1 MNADKRRS
9 GAIQSAFIRVHQRPI
24 ESLYWIA
31 FAALMALVAAVFWRA
46 LFTSDTFF
54 FRDISFAHFPRAVEL
69 RTLVRSGQLPIW
81 NPFEHFGEPVSVN
94 ANYLLFYPTAWLAW
108 MLPAAYGFKLHYLLH
123 FFVLAAGAFLLA
135 RRIGLSPL
143 ACFLAGA
150 LFVFSGPIVS
160 LGAFYN
166 LLPAVAWMPLAVL
179 AADYQMRRG
188 GWKGAGALAGAL
200 TLQVFAG
207 EPLTS
212 LATAALALGW
222 ALAFHG
228 DARAAAWAGMNRR
241 VLGRFLLALLLAAG
255 FSAIQVVPA
264 LWHMPDTVRG
274 SFGFD
279 QTLFWSLHPLKGLEL
294 VLPDFLGNPLYD
306 STPWIYLEGREVYF
320 LLSLFIGIVPLAL
333 ALLGIADCVR
343 RGGRIA
349 DFTLRGSGSES
360 EIRPPR
366 RTQSAMFW
374 AVVALM
380 ALLLALG
387 RYTPLSYV
395 FYYLIPIYR
404 VVRFPVKFLAPFAL
418 AVAQLAAIAADRS
431 LSDRA
436 ACPAGPTGRWLLRAC
451 VALALAWAG
460 VSALILAAPAAA
472 RRLMAPLVSLVFTHT
487 RALAIRQTLPLDR
500 AEILAQ
506 ANDWLLEVIP
516 ARLPY
521 VLGSALLVTALL
533 YLRRRG
539 SLRPWLVW
547 AAGGL
552 AVLQLI
558 GLHADLNPLAGRRY
572 FDDRP
577 PVGRY
582 LDDAPRPLVA
592 GMPGL
597 PHRVFVEPALTPPT
611 LASAFVSVDLSQ
623 VDFLPPAA
631 QVYYAYRMSLQSGA
645 GLLGLEGTFT
655 ADPEHILANAQETL
669 NHAVYDMGLAG
680 EQLARLLRV
689 AGVEYAVLLRYSA
702 PAGLE
707 LIGAFPNA
715 TTTPA
720 RLYRVRGAMPR
731 AYLAPAA
738 GAAWL
743 PPGEAAIRRMLA
755 PDFDPASQVVLDP
768 ATGAGQVPAAAPST
782 FIGQARILERQAG
795 RVAVETDANQAAWLV
810 LNDSYNAGWKVSL
823 DGKPAPLLRANQ
835 MFRAVAVPPG
845 RHQVVFRYR
854 PPALLIGAAISLAS
868 ALLAALAAAIG
879 RKRGS
884 AAV

>member
-1 MNADKRRS
+1 
-9 GAIQSAFIRVHQRPI
+9 
-24 ESLYWIA
+24 
-31 FAALMALVAAVFWRA
+31 
-46 LFTSDTFF
+46 
-54 FRDISFAHFPRAVEL
+54 
-69 RTLVRSGQLPIW
+69 
-81 NPFEHFGEPVSVN
+81 
-94 ANYLLFYPTAWLAW
+94 
-108 MLPAAYGFKLHYLLH
+108 
-123 FFVLAAGAFLLA
+123 
-135 RRIGLSPL
+135 
-143 ACFLAGA
+143 
-150 LFVFSGPIVS
+150 
-160 LGAFYN
+160 
-166 LLPAVAWMPLAVL
+166 MPLAVL

-212 LATAALALGW
+212 LATAALALAW

-294 VLPDFLGNPLYD
+294 VFPDFLGNPLHD

-320 LLSLFIGIVPLAL
+320 LLSLYIGIIPLAL
-333 ALLGIADCVR
+333 AVLAVAG
-343 RGGRIA
+343 
-349 DFTLRGSGSES
+349 RGSSVA
-360 EIRPPR
+360 P
-366 RTQSAMFW
+366 SARVFW
-374 AVVALM
+374 AAAALI

-387 RYTPLSYV
+387 RYTPISYV
-395 FYYLIPIYR
+395 LYYLIPIYR

-418 AVAQLAAIAADRS
+418 AVAQLAAIAADRL

-436 ACPAGPTGRWLLRAC
+436 ACPAGPTGRWLRRAC

-487 RALAIRQTLPLDR
+487 RALAIRRALPLDR

-506 ANDWLLEVIP
+506 ANDWLLYVIP

-521 VLGSALLVTALL
+521 VLGSALLVAALL

-558 GLHADLNPLAGRRY
+558 GLHADLNPLAARRY
-572 FDDRP
+572 FDERP
-577 PVGRY
+577 PVARY
-582 LDDAPRPLVA
+582 LDNAPRASVA
-592 GMPGL
+592 GTPGL
-597 PHRVFVEPALTPPT
+597 PHRVFVEPALTPPG

-631 QVYYAYRMSLQSGA
+631 HVYYAYRMSLQSGA

-655 ADPEHILANAQETL
+655 GDPEYFLVNTQETL
-669 NHAVYDMGLAG
+669 NNMVSYMGLAG

-715 TTTPA
+715 TATPA

-743 PPGEAAIRRMLA
+743 PPGEATMRRLLA

-768 ATGAGQVPAAAPST
+768 ATGAGQVPAAPAAGFS
-782 FIGQARILERQAG
+782 GKARILERQAG

-823 DGKPAPLLRANQ
+823 DGNAASLLRANQ

-845 RHQVVFRYR
+845 KHQVVFRYQ
-854 PPALLIGAAISLAS
+854 PPALLLGAAISLAS
-868 ALLAALAAAIG
+868 ALLVALAGAIE
-879 RKRGS
+879 RKRSS

>member
-123 FFVLAAGAFLLA
+123 FFVLAAGTFLLA
-135 RRIGLSPL
+135 RRIGLRPF

-188 GWKGAGALAGAL
+188 GWKGTGALAGAL

-222 ALAFHG
+222 ALAFYG

-320 LLSLFIGIVPLAL
+320 LLSLYIGIVPLAL
-333 ALLGIADCVR
+333 AVLAVAG
-343 RGGRIA
+343 
-349 DFTLRGSGSES
+349 RGSSVA
-360 EIRPPR
+360 P
-366 RTQSAMFW
+366 SARVFW
-374 AVVALM
+374 AAAALI

-395 FYYLIPIYR
+395 FYYLVPIYR

-506 ANDWLLEVIP
+506 ANDWLLYVIP

-521 VLGSALLVTALL
+521 VLGSALLVAALL

-539 SLRPWLVW
+539 FLRPWLVW
-547 AAGGL
+547 AASGL

-558 GLHADLNPLAGRRY
+558 GLHADLNPLAGRSY

-577 PVGRY
+577 PVARY
-582 LDDAPRPLVA
+582 LDNAPRPLVA
-592 GMPGL
+592 GTPGL
-597 PHRVFVEPALTPPT
+597 PHRVFVEPALTPPG

-631 QVYYAYRMSLQSGA
+631 HVYYAYRMSLQSGA
-645 GLLGLEGTFT
+645 GLSGLEGAFT
-655 ADPEHILANAQETL
+655 ADPEHILVNAQETL
-669 NHAVYDMGLAG
+669 NHMVYDMGLAG

-689 AGVEYAVLLRYSA
+689 VGVEYAVLLRYSA

-715 TTTPA
+715 TATPA

-738 GAAWL
+738 GGAWL
-743 PPGEAAIRRMLA
+743 PPGEATIRCMIA
-755 PDFDPASQVVLDP
+755 PDFDPASQVLLDP
-768 ATGAGQVPAAAPST
+768 APGAGQVPAAPPAGFS
-782 FIGQARILERQAG
+782 GKARILERQAD

-810 LNDSYNAGWKVSL
+810 LNDSYNTGWKVSL

-868 ALLAALAAAIG
+868 ALLAGLAAAIM
-879 RKRGS
+879 RKRS
-884 AAV
+884 FVAV

>member
-31 FAALMALVAAVFWRA
+31 FVALMALVAAVFWRA

-123 FFVLAAGAFLLA
+123 FFVLAAGTFLLA
-135 RRIGLSPL
+135 RRIGLRPF

-188 GWKGAGALAGAL
+188 GWKGTGALAGAL

-222 ALAFHG
+222 ALAFYG

-320 LLSLFIGIVPLAL
+320 LLSLYIGIVPLAL
-333 ALLGIADCVR
+333 AVLAVAG
-343 RGGRIA
+343 
-349 DFTLRGSGSES
+349 RGSSVA
-360 EIRPPR
+360 P
-366 RTQSAMFW
+366 SARVFW
-374 AVVALM
+374 AAAALI

-387 RYTPLSYV
+387 RYTPISYV

-418 AVAQLAAIAADRS
+418 AVAQLAAIAADRL

-460 VSALILAAPAAA
+460 ISALILAAPAAA
-472 RRLMAPLVSLVFTHT
+472 RRLLAPLVSLVFTHT

-506 ANDWLLEVIP
+506 ANDWLLYVIP

-521 VLGSALLVTALL
+521 VLGSALLVAALL

-539 SLRPWLVW
+539 FLRPWLVW

-558 GLHADLNPLAGRRY
+558 GLHADLNPLASRRY

-577 PVGRY
+577 PVARY
-582 LDDAPRPLVA
+582 LDNAPRPLVA
-592 GMPGL
+592 GTPGL
-597 PHRVFVEPALTPPT
+597 PHRVFVEPALTPPG
-611 LASAFVSVDLSQ
+611 LASAFLSVDLGQ

-631 QVYYAYRMSLQSGA
+631 HVYYAYRMSLQSGA
-645 GLLGLEGTFT
+645 GLSGLEGTFT
-655 ADPEHILANAQETL
+655 ADPEHILVNAQETL
-669 NHAVYDMGLAG
+669 NHTVYDMGLAG

-689 AGVEYAVLLRYSA
+689 VGVEYAVLLRYSA

-738 GAAWL
+738 GGAWL
-743 PPGEAAIRRMLA
+743 PPGEATIRRMMA

-768 ATGAGQVPAAAPST
+768 ATGAGQVPAAPAAGFS
-782 FIGQARILERQAG
+782 GKARILERQAD

-823 DGKPAPLLRANQ
+823 DGNAAPLLRANQ

-854 PPALLIGAAISLAS
+854 PPALLLGAAISLAS
-868 ALLAALAAAIG
+868 ALLAALAGAIE
-879 RKRGS
+879 RKRSS

>member
-1 MNADKRRS
+1 M
-9 GAIQSAFIRVHQRPI
+9 
-24 ESLYWIA
+24 
-31 FAALMALVAAVFWRA
+31 ALMVLVAAVFWRA

-54 FRDISFAHFPRAVEL
+54 FRDISFAHFPRAFEL

-108 MLPAAYGFKLHYLLH
+108 VLPPAYGFKLHYVLH

-135 RRIGLSPL
+135 RRIGLRPF

-166 LLPAVAWMPLAVL
+166 LLPAAAWMPLAVL
-179 AADYQMRRG
+179 AADYQARRG

-222 ALAFHG
+222 VLAFHG
-228 DARAAAWAGMNRR
+228 EARAGPWAGANRR
-241 VLGRFLLALLLAAG
+241 VLARFLLALLLAAG
-255 FSAIQVVPA
+255 LSAIQVVPA
-264 LWHMPDTVRG
+264 LWHMPDTARG

-279 QTLFWSLHPLKGLEL
+279 QTLFWSLHPLKCLEL
-294 VLPDFLGNPLYD
+294 ALPDFLGNPLSD
-306 STPWIYLEGREVYF
+306 STPWMYLEGREVYF

-333 ALLGIADCVR
+333 AVMGISDCVR

-349 DFTLRGSGSES
+349 DFTLRGSGSKS
-360 EIRPPR
+360 AIRNP
-366 RTQSAMFW
+366 QSAMFW
-374 AVVALM
+374 AAAALI

-387 RYTPLSYV
+387 RYTPISYV
-395 FYYLIPIYR
+395 LYYLIPIYR

-418 AVAQLAAIAADRS
+418 AVAQLAAIAADRL
-431 LSDRA
+431 LSESRGLGRAETGDRMGSPLHRV
-436 ACPAGPTGRWLLRAC
+436 CL
-451 VALALAWAG
+451 ALALAWAG
-460 VSALILAAPAAA
+460 VSTLILAAPAAA

-487 RALAIRQTLPLDR
+487 RALAIRQALPLDR

-506 ANDWLLEVIP
+506 ANDWLLYVIP

-521 VLGSALLVTALL
+521 VLGSALLVAALL

-539 SLRPWLVW
+539 FLRPWLVW
-547 AAGGL
+547 TAGGL

-577 PVGRY
+577 PVARY
-582 LDDAPRPLVA
+582 LDNAPRPLVA
-592 GMPGL
+592 GTPGL
-597 PHRVFVEPALTPPT
+597 PHRIFVEPALTPPA
-611 LASAFVSVDLSQ
+611 LASAFVSVDLGQ

-645 GLLGLEGTFT
+645 GLLGLEGAFT
-655 ADPEHILANAQETL
+655 ADPEHILVNAQETL
-669 NHAVYDMGLAG
+669 NHMVYDMGLAG

-689 AGVEYAVLLRYSA
+689 AGVEYAVLVRYSA
-702 PAGLE
+702 PTGLE
-707 LIGAFPNA
+707 LIGPFPNA

-738 GAAWL
+738 GAAWV
-743 PPGEAAIRRMLA
+743 PPGEATIRRLLA
-755 PDFDPASQVVLDP
+755 PHFDPASQVLLDP
-768 ATGAGQVPAAAPST
+768 APGAGQVPAAPPAGFS
-782 FIGQARILERQAG
+782 GKARILERQAD

-810 LNDSYNAGWKVSL
+810 LNDSYNTGWKVSL

-868 ALLAALAAAIG
+868 ALLAGLAAAIM
-879 RKRGS
+879 RKRS
-884 AAV
+884 FVAV

>member
-1 MNADKRRS
+1 
-9 GAIQSAFIRVHQRPI
+9 
-24 ESLYWIA
+24 
-31 FAALMALVAAVFWRA
+31 
-46 LFTSDTFF
+46 
-54 FRDISFAHFPRAVEL
+54 
-69 RTLVRSGQLPIW
+69 
-81 NPFEHFGEPVSVN
+81 
-94 ANYLLFYPTAWLAW
+94 
-108 MLPAAYGFKLHYLLH
+108 
-123 FFVLAAGAFLLA
+123 
-135 RRIGLSPL
+135 L

-212 LATAALALGW
+212 LATAALALAW

-255 FSAIQVVPA
+255 LSAIQVVPA

-279 QTLFWSLHPLKGLEL
+279 QTLFWSLHPLKCLEL

-306 STPWIYLEGREVYF
+306 ATPWIYLEGREVYF
-320 LLSLFIGIVPLAL
+320 LLSVFIGIVPLAL
-333 ALLGIADCVR
+333 AVMGISDF
-343 RGGRIA
+343 GFRIA
-349 DFTLRGSGSES
+349 DFTLRGRGSKS
-360 EIRPPR
+360 AIRPPR
-366 RTQSAMFW
+366 RMQSAMFW
-374 AVVALM
+374 AAAALI

-404 VVRFPVKFLAPFAL
+404 VVRFPMKFLAPFAL
-418 AVAQLAAIAADRS
+418 AVAQLAAIAADRL

-436 ACPAGPTGRWLLRAC
+436 ACPAGPTGRWLLRVC
-451 VALALAWAG
+451 LALALAWAG

-506 ANDWLLEVIP
+506 ANDWLLYVIP

-521 VLGSALLVTALL
+521 VLGSALLVAALL

-539 SLRPWLVW
+539 LLRPWLVW

-577 PVGRY
+577 PVARY
-582 LDDAPRPLVA
+582 LDNAPRAFVA
-592 GMPGL
+592 GTPGL
-597 PHRVFVEPALTPPT
+597 PHRVFVEPALTPPG
-611 LASAFVSVDLSQ
+611 LSSAFVSVDLGQ
-623 VDFLPPAA
+623 VDSLPPAA

-655 ADPEHILANAQETL
+655 ADPEHILVNAQETL
-669 NHAVYDMGLAG
+669 NHMVYDMGLAG
-680 EQLARLLRV
+680 EHLARLLRV
-689 AGVEYAVLLRYSA
+689 AGVEYAVLVRYAA

-707 LIGAFPNA
+707 LIGAFTNA
-715 TTTPA
+715 TTMPA

-743 PPGEAAIRRMLA
+743 PPGEAAIRRLLA

-768 ATGAGQVPAAAPST
+768 ATGAGQVPAAPAAGFS
-782 FIGQARILERQAG
+782 GKARILERQVG

-823 DGKPAPLLRANQ
+823 DETPAPLLRANQ

-845 RHQVVFRYR
+845 RHQVVFRYQ
-854 PPALLIGAAISLAS
+854 PPALLLGAAISLAS
-868 ALLAALAAAIG
+868 ALLAALAAAI
-879 RKRGS
+879 KMLAT
-884 AAV
+884 AATVPRP